1 LRFRRR
7 LISFDPKIEEQRLM
21 TLRAWFSCNGRI
33 GRRTWWVYYFL
44 VPLLLGL
51 AVFLM
56 TLGFSMLLEG
66 LGISRSF
73 DSSAVVITMFLM
85 GSQIFSWVIWLSG
98 CIKRCHD
105 LNLSGRWP
113 LVLVLP
119 GLLFTAIYWDLIWA
133 DVLKRERSFLAN
145 WALSLSWLPL
155 IPLGSFL
162 LQMVLLGLMR
172 GTRGPNRFGPDP
184 LAPPAANIALPPL
197 PQ

>member
-1 LRFRRR
+1 
-7 LISFDPKIEEQRLM
+7 M

-155 IPLGSFL
+155 FPLGSFL

>member
-7 LISFDPKIEEQRLM
+7 LISFDPKIEEQRLL

-85 GSQIFSWVIWLSG
+85 GSHIFSWVIWLSG

-162 LQMVLLGLMR
+162 LQMVLLGLIR

>member
-162 LQMVLLGLMR
+162 LQMVLLGLIR

>member
-1 LRFRRR
+1 
-7 LISFDPKIEEQRLM
+7 M

-33 GRRTWWVYYFL
+33 GRRTWWIYYFL
-44 VPLLLGL
+44 VPFLLGL
-51 AVFLM
+51 AVFLV
-56 TLGFSMLLEG
+56 TLGFSMFLEG
-66 LGISRSF
+66 LGISQSF

-98 CIKRCHD
+98 CTKRCHD
-105 LNLSGRWP
+105 LNLSGRWSM
-113 LVLVLP
+113 VLVLP

-145 WALSLSWLPL
+145 WALSFSWLPL

-162 LQMVLLGLMR
+162 LQMVLLGLIR